1 MSDLISEKIKTAFN
15 MLCEEHNPQLFLAI
29 TIDKDNAVNYASY
42 GINDDEAIAILEH
55 MITYFKDN
63 GEDDQYIDQENRTV
77 H

>member
-42 GINDDEAIAILEH
+42 GINDEEAIAILEH